1 MLKHE
6 VGLDIDSIF
15 VAPKPLLP
23 DTYQLQKPGNGELK
37 GFTLLRVPTAVLS
50 GVTLPIRWV
59 WVKLTHLRFQKPPK
73 VPYLPELP
81 RFQYEGEAREELED
95 AICPVYDQL
104 QMHWYWKVMEWIP
117 WVIKKQSAEIADSDD
132 VRWAY
137 KFIWNRGKGRQVY
150 HLVMDRGMKVHR
162 SVRIR
167 MQAHGPGGQKKPYLP
182 KVRCVIN
189 GQVRCLTIDEWLA
202 EEPQHFMWVD

>member
-1 MLKHE
+1 MQNGERHSLARIPLRWMIRECFKLETGIIFDAHMLKHE
-6 VGLDIDSIF
+6 VGLDIDSIL

-23 DTYQLQKPGNGELK
+23 DTYQLQKPGSGELK
-37 GFTLLRVPTAVLS
+37 GFSLIRVPTAVLS
-50 GVTLPIRWV
+50 GATLPFRWV

-95 AICPVYDQL
+95 AISPVYDQL

-117 WVIKKQSAEIADSDD
+117 CESPRIFCASSDELIWPPQGVIKKQSAEIADSDD

-137 KFIWNRGKGRQVY
+137 KF
-150 HLVMDRGMKVHR
+150 M
-162 SVRIR
+162 
-167 MQAHGPGGQKKPYLP
+167 
-182 KVRCVIN
+182 
-189 GQVRCLTIDEWLA
+189 
-202 EEPQHFMWVD
+202 